1 MKALKVKVKPPTAV
15 EKTNGTFRL
24 KADNQ
29 HTEDLALLA
38 KGDPKV
44 DDLAGVVAACSKGS
58 GRWKK
63 GCDINR
69 LGHKN
74 APTC

>member
-44 DDLAGVVAACSKGS
+44 DDLAGVV
-58 GRWKK
+58 GRLLERV
-63 GCDINR
+63 GA
-69 LGHKN
+69 LEEGL
-74 APTC
+74 